1 MDRMRGFS
9 HAFLLGVSS
18 VAGFSAA
25 PRASALRPH
34 AELGSIRMMEQI
46 PRPDA
51 ERFPFRTVVLG
62 LLSVQSAFGLTA
74 DNELGGLLT
83 RLGDPTLP
91 INYFSTF
98 FDSAFFAYG
107 ANTLLNQAGVIKESP
122 KSSGFSLSDLEAQIT
137 LSIGREQGT
146 WMPQEWAASG
156 ARLSL
161 PMRELPV
168 HACACESRPRL
179 QPCGSQRA
187 TVWAP
192 GCNRMCPVLQP
203 CAVSSVPP
211 GACASRTKPWTWA
224 SQARRRS
231 TRAAA
236 ATARR

>member
-34 AELGSIRMMEQI
+34 AELGTIRMMEQI

-74 DNELGGLLT
+74 DNELGGLVT
-83 RLGDPTLP
+83 RFTDATLVT
-91 INYFSTF
+91 NYFNTF

-107 ANTLLNQAGVIKESP
+107 ANTLLNQAGLIKENP
-122 KSSGFSLSDLEAQIT
+122 KTSSVTLSDMEVQIT
-137 LSIGREQGT
+137 LSVGREPGT
-146 WMPQEWAASG
+146 WMPKEWAASG

-161 PMRELPV
+161 PMRVRFSDETVDMGFPGEEALNPGGGRYGKKV
-168 HACACESRPRL
+168 YCEG
-179 QPCGSQRA
+179 GSF
-187 TVWAP
+187 V
-192 GCNRMCPVLQP
+192 
-203 CAVSSVPP
+203 
-211 GACASRTKPWTWA
+211 GAAGSADTSP
-224 SQARRRS
+224 
-231 TRAAA
+231 
-236 ATARR
+236 